1 MVGRGTSQHTSTS
14 DNGSSNSLEH
24 RLVREA
30 LASSTRASY
39 RRSFRALRKYLALCC
54 PGTKAL
60 PLSCKHLAGFIT
72 HLCSSRYAHSTIVC
86 TVSAISYGHQ
96 TVGLPDPTKQCY
108 IKKLL
113 RGVHTQS
120 ASLDSRRPID
130 IAMLPHLVHATKAVI
145 ADPYERR
152 PIDIAMLHH
161 LVQATKAVIAD
172 PYERR
177 PIDIAMLPHLVHA
190 TKAVIADPY
199 ERRPIDIAMLHHLIH
214 ATKAVIADPYERRY
228 VAAMFLLAFHG
239 FQRIGEITIRAGVS
253 PHHIIQ
259 YSDVDIAP
267 DQHDTRV
274 SLLRLTIRHF
284 KHHTSGRPVV
294 LEFKF
299 RSISCPVKHMRRYMR
314 SRGSIHGQLF
324 VFPDQSPLSRSYFSA
339 QLSRWLIQSGH
350 NPVLYKCHSF
360 RIGATSTAASHGY
373 TDIPIQQMGR
383 CKSNAFRRYIR
394 IPMLTC

>member
-1 MVGRGTSQHTSTS
+1 M
-14 DNGSSNSLEH
+14 
-24 RLVREA
+24 VREA

-39 RRSFRALRKYLALCC
+39 RRSFRALRRYLALCC
-54 PGTKAL
+54 PGTKTL

-96 TVGLPDPTKQCY
+96 IVGLPDPTKHYY

-152 PIDIAMLHH
+152 L
-161 LVQATKAVIAD
+161 
-172 PYERR
+172 
-177 PIDIAMLPHLVHA
+177 
-190 TKAVIADPY
+190 
-199 ERRPIDIAMLHHLIH
+199 
-214 ATKAVIADPYERRY
+214 

-239 FQRIGEITIRAGVS
+239 FLRIGEITIRPGVS

-259 YSDVDIAP
+259 YSDVDIVP
-267 DQHDTRV
+267 DPNDTRV

-294 LEFKF
+294 LEIKS
-299 RSISCPVKHMRRYMR
+299 RSISCPVKHMRRYLR
-314 SRGSIHGQLF
+314 CRGSKHGPLF
-324 VFPDQSPLSRSYFSA
+324 VFPDQSPVSRSHFST
-339 QLSRWLIQSGH
+339 QLSRCLIQSGH
-350 NPVLYKCHSF
+350 NPAFYKCHSF
-360 RIGATSTAASHGY
+360 RIGATSTAASRGY
-373 TDIPIQQMGR
+373 TDIQIQQMGR
-383 CKSNAFRRYIR
+383 WKSNAFRRYIR
-394 IPMLTC
+394 IPMLAC